1 MIRGCLGG
9 IFRLLIVLVVIGAIV
24 IAVLSFVAA
33 NGNQFSHT
41 ALSYIPKGYGV
52 TFEGWAEAV
61 VDKIS
66 SLRGGPS
73 ASSSQQQKDP
83 TPVPTE
89 EVDNRP
95 DWSVTLDT
103 GSFDPPE
110 GAACTPGAEYV
121 QSFKILNGGKND
133 WTGATLER
141 VTGLGGPEKIPDEG
155 SFDVPAGG
163 SAQIEYKVACQ
174 DSPGSGAKTSY
185 QLSGSGQKIG
195 EPIVMPR

>member
-103 GSFDPPE
+103 GS
-110 GAACTPGAEYV
+110 
-121 QSFKILNGGKND
+121 
-133 WTGATLER
+133 TLER